1 MEEFERRLSQL
12 ERRAN
17 RYRNALVL
25 LVVGLCGVA
34 VVGATSDDG
43 IIEGIIEGKAL
54 YLRNEE
60 GVIVAGLG
68 ADDDGNGLLQVFS
81 KTGTT
86 LINAGAGFEGDG
98 KLQVPQ
104 AVM

>member
-34 VVGATSDDG
+34 VVGGTFDDEAARKR
-43 IIEGIIEGKAL
+43 IS
-54 YLRNEE
+54 
-60 GVIVAGLG
+60 
-68 ADDDGNGLLQVFS
+68 S
-81 KTGTT
+81 KSGTR
-86 LINAGAGFEGDG
+86 
-98 KLQVPQ
+98 
-104 AVM
+104 